1 MTHDEYNNQLNALE
15 SEKGR
20 IQQEISRLKER
31 YRTELLERNGY
42 KIGDKLDCNGTPCVI
57 SGVDECIG
65 IFFLQLKKL
74 KKDGT
79 PSQFEA
85 FEGFM
90 KYKLKE
96 D

>member
-1 MTHDEYNNQLNALE
+1 MTRDEYNNEINALE
-15 SEKGR
+15 LEKGR
-20 IQQEISRLKER
+20 IQRKISSLNER

-42 KIGDKLDCNGTPCVI
+42 KVGDQFDCDGTQCMI
-57 SGVDECIG
+57 SGVDECVG
-65 IFFLQLKKL
+65 SFFLQLKKL

-79 PSQFEA
+79 PSQNGTS
-85 FEGFM
+85 EGFL